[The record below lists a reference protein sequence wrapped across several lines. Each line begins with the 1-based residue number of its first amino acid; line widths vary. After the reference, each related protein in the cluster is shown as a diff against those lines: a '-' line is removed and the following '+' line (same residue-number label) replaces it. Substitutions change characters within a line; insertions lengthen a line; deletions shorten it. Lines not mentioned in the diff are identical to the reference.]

1 MEPVSLALGILPVI
15 GGSISAYKAT
25 VSKLKIFCHYSREV
39 KRLRQRFD
47 LQRVLFL
54 NEAELL
60 LSDVLKD
67 HALAK
72 SMVDGEGQSRWGD
85 SNLEASIQQ
94 HMGRSLDS
102 FKDVMEEIDTTMTE
116 FQVGLD
122 CFKQLEAEKQED
134 ESVKDAVKRL
144 RKRVKITFSKDKFD
158 DLTSKLKRSNK
169 DLERIRKQAQEIN
182 AKDKVNCVVKS
193 CCKVQK
199 HPPRHFP
206 SFSSIRRASRALHEA
221 LLAAWSNTSEKHL
234 RHSLRLFLDAEGA
247 EEVRMN
253 LAILC
258 YGHQMTHGVTTTEAN
273 LIRLHVQSRTLDSL
287 SWACPTGLP
296 TPDASTVSIDSK
308 PSEECSRRKRQRV
321 RFALSPSDNSV
332 DLSNDVP
339 DHSSL
344 LPKCPAPDCRDAP
357 DPDPDVLELS
367 GDICMEIKR
376 RANQQLISQTQS
388 CMPPCLGHIE
398 CSMEDNFRHSF
409 YASLGDESDHKACQA
424 TLKPEEVMRM
434 DDILAKPVDKRL
446 TIVHQLHL
454 ALQIASAVLKFSSTP
469 WLREYWSVRDLY
481 FFHGS
486 QVEELSTSIQTMHFK
501 VDVVNSQ
508 SIDYG
513 AFMDV
518 DMPLS
523 NTSMSAIMDQATRKY
538 GIRNMTLYSLGV
550 TLLAIGQWA
559 PVDLNNVEEVRRLA
573 AEPCRLGPRYQELT
587 QKVLDCDFGY
597 GKDLTKPRLQEA
609 VYENVLLELETMI
622 ERLDLSK

>member
-15 GGSISAYKAT
+15 GGSIGAYKAT
-25 VSKLKIFCHYSREV
+25 VTKLKIFCHYSREV

-47 LQRVLFL
+47 LPRVVFL

-67 HALAK
+67 KGLAK
-72 SMVDGEGQSRWGD
+72 SMVDGEGQSRWD
-85 SNLEASIQQ
+85 NSDLEVSVRD

-102 FKDVMEEIDTTMTE
+102 FKDVMEEIETTIAE
-116 FQVGLD
+116 FQDGLS
-122 CFKQLEAEKQED
+122 CFRQLEVEKQED
-134 ESVKDAVKRL
+134 ESAKDAVKRL
-144 RKRVKITFSKDKFD
+144 KKRVKITFRKDKFD

-169 DLERIRKQAQEIN
+169 DLERIRKQAHDIN
-182 AKDKVNCVVKS
+182 TKDTVKCVAKT
-193 CCKVQK
+193 CCKVEK
-199 HPPRHFP
+199 PPPRHFP
-206 SFSSIRRASRALHEA
+206 SFGSIRRASRALHEA
-221 LLAAWSNTSEKHL
+221 LLTAWSNASETHL

-258 YGHQMTHGVTTTEAN
+258 YGHQIAHDMATPEAN
-273 LIRLHVQSRTLDSL
+273 LIRLRVQSRTLESL
-287 SWACPTGLP
+287 SWARPTGLL
-296 TPDASTVSIDSK
+296 TPADSTASIDSQQ
-308 PSEECSRRKRQRV
+308 SEEGSRRKRQRV
-321 RFALSPSDNSV
+321 RFAPSPSDGTK
-332 DLSNDVP
+332 DAQNDVP

-344 LPKCPAPDCRDAP
+344 MPRCPVPDCRAT
-357 DPDPDVLELS
+357 PDPDVLELS

-376 RANQQLISQTQS
+376 RVTRHLISQTPS
-388 CMPPCLGHIE
+388 CVPPCLGHLD
-398 CSMEDNFRHSF
+398 CSVEESFRHSF
-409 YASLGDESDHKACQA
+409 YPSLDDEFDHRECQA
-424 TLKPEEVMRM
+424 PLNPEEVMRM
-434 DDILAKPVDKRL
+434 DDILARPVDKRL

-486 QVEELSTSIQTMHFK
+486 QVDELSTSIQTMHFK
-501 VDVVNSQ
+501 VDVVNSKNL
-508 SIDYG
+508 DYDS
-513 AFMDV
+513 FMDI
-518 DMPLS
+518 DMTLP
-523 NTSMSAIMDQATRKY
+523 NTSISALMDRATRKY

-550 TLLAIGQWA
+550 VLLAIGQWA
-559 PVDLNNVEEVRRLA
+559 PVDLNDVEEVRRLA

>member
-15 GGSISAYKAT
+15 GGSIGAYKAT

-47 LQRVLFL
+47 LQRVVFL

-60 LSDVLKD
+60 LSDVLRDK
-67 HALAK
+67 ALAK
-72 SMVDGEGQSRWGD
+72 SMVDGEGQSRWDD
-85 SNLEASIQQ
+85 SSLEASVRD

-116 FQVGLD
+116 FQEGLD

-134 ESVKDAVKRL
+134 ENVKDAVKRL

-169 DLERIRKQAQEIN
+169 DLERIRKQAHDIN
-182 AKDKVNCVVKS
+182 AKDSTRCVTKT
-193 CCKVQK
+193 CCKVEKQ
-199 HPPRHFP
+199 PPRHFP
-206 SFSSIRRASRALHEA
+206 SFGSIRRASRALHEA
-221 LLAAWSNTSEKHL
+221 LLTAWSNASERQL

-258 YGHQMTHGVTTTEAN
+258 YGHQMTHDVATTEAN
-273 LIRLHVQSRTLDSL
+273 LIRLHVQSRTLESL
-287 SWACPTGLP
+287 SWARPTGLL
-296 TPDASTVSIDSK
+296 TPADSTTSIESQH
-308 PSEECSRRKRQRV
+308 SEEGSRRKRQKV
-321 RFALSPSDNSV
+321 RFAPSPSDTAR
-332 DLSNDVP
+332 DAQNDFP

-344 LPKCPAPDCRDAP
+344 LPKCPVPDCRVT
-357 DPDPDVLELS
+357 PDPDVLELS

-376 RANQQLISQTQS
+376 RVTQHLLSQTES
-388 CMPPCLGHIE
+388 YVPPCLGHID
-398 CSMEDNFRHSF
+398 CSVEESFRHSF
-409 YASLGDESDHKACQA
+409 YPSLGDESDHTECQA
-424 TLKPEEVMRM
+424 SLSPEDVMRM

-446 TIVHQLHL
+446 TVVHQLRL

-481 FFHGS
+481 LFHGS
-486 QVEELSTSIQTMHFK
+486 QADELSASIQTMHFK
-501 VDVVNSQ
+501 VDVINSQ
-508 SIDYG
+508 NLDYES
-513 AFMDV
+513 FMDV
-518 DMPLS
+518 DMSLP
-523 NTSMSAIMDQATRKY
+523 NTPMSALMDQATRKY

-550 TLLAIGQWA
+550 VLLAIGQWA
-559 PVDLNNVEEVRRLA
+559 PVDLNDVEEVRRLA